1 MLLPD
6 PSANPG
12 RSRTSRSEL
21 RFAILAFAALFFCW
35 VSALDAQTLRIAGTV
50 TDPAR
55 RPVPNASIDLLH
67 PPDPATTVTSDAAGR
82 FEIHP
87 PALGSYQLIARSG
100 GLRSPARVVQITPA
114 RLELLSLRIA
124 LVITETDTVSV
135 TSTATAADLAS
146 PDPAE
151 KVFLRE
157 DLVDANPGRPGAPA
171 SVPGYPVETASGGI
185 KAPQYFA
192 PGVAGDHGAP
202 IAQFIA
208 IGSYLVPNNLS
219 ANAHGNGYADP
230 NLLIPQAL
238 SYVQI
243 DGGSFN
249 VLEGNHSVN
258 LAAAYGLRD
267 TLQPLAAL
275 TGDPRNLDAVF
286 AWPASRHG
294 FLALEANYGNGYL
307 SRLEHRQ
314 QYKFNAQRLIDA
326 GPHRITLAGFAY
338 YASSYLPGLMPTDS
352 QAALGPLYRNWGD
365 TIDPHQREQ
374 THTTLF
380 AANDVWTPTRS
391 QKLQFSGFFRTY
403 NLSLYSDFG
412 AGLIRQSEF
421 RTVAGANAQYL
432 AELPGSLSLLAG
444 LDFQREAPRNDN
456 LDHYGFYAP
465 DNPADGVPTPVGS
478 SNVTITPIAP
488 YAALERRFGSHLQ
501 VYGGWRHDQIAFNND
516 DLLNPANS
524 FHHWTGVDSP
534 KATVSLLP
542 GSSKWIPL
550 VSLSAGQSFFTEDP
564 RIGNG
569 SAPGTPVSRAHAYQ
583 FVASKPLGRAEFK
596 IELGQTTTGSQ
607 LAKIEADT
615 GLQEDQGPGRVR
627 FATASVRTSFRRG
640 SLLATFSKADARDLD
655 TGQPTAEA
663 PRTIAGLLA
672 RWELPRHFEAKSE
685 YEYVAAKPLGT
696 GCAPDPAAQCIGVP
710 VSEFRAALARAFQEG
725 RLTLGVNFAFNSGYT
740 GQTLEQF
747 ALTPALQPTGV
758 RLPSYASAS
767 VTYRFSGKATQ

>member
-1 MLLPD
+1 V
-6 PSANPG
+6 
-12 RSRTSRSEL
+12 L
-21 RFAILAFAALFFCW
+21 R
-35 VSALDAQTLRIAGTV
+35 AQNLRITGTV
-50 TDPAR
+50 SYPAG

-67 PPDPATTVTSDAAGR
+67 PPDPAITATSDADGR

-87 PALGSYQLIARSG
+87 PGLGTYQLISRSA
-100 GLRSPARVVQITPA
+100 GLQSPARLVQITPA
-114 RLELLSLRIA
+114 RPELLNLRIA
-124 LVITETDTVSV
+124 LVVTATETVSV
-135 TSTATAADLAS
+135 ISTPAATGLAS

-192 PGVAGDHGAP
+192 PGVAGDHGEP

-208 IGSYLVPNNLS
+208 VGGYLVPNNLS

-238 SYVQI
+238 SYIQV

-267 TLQPLAAL
+267 TLPPLAAL
-275 TGDPRNLDAVF
+275 TVDPRNLDVAF
-286 AWPASRHG
+286 AWPASRSG
-294 FLALEANYGNGYL
+294 FLAFEANYGNGYL
-307 SRLEHRQ
+307 NRLEHRQ

-326 GPHRITLAGFAY
+326 GPHTVTLAAFAY
-338 YASSYLPGLMPTDS
+338 YATGHLPGLVPTGSESD
-352 QAALGPLYRNWGD
+352 LGPLYRNWGD
-365 TIDPHQREQ
+365 TIDPRQREQ

-380 AANDVWTPTRS
+380 AANDLWILPHR

-432 AELPGSLSLLAG
+432 AELPWSVSLLAG

-456 LDHYGFYAP
+456 LDHYGFYTP
-465 DNPADGVPTPVGS
+465 GNPIDGAPTPIGS
-478 SNVTITPIAP
+478 ANVTITPIAP
-488 YAALERRFGSHLQ
+488 YAAIERRFGSHLQ
-501 VYGGWRHDQIAFNND
+501 FYGGWRHDQIAFDND
-516 DLLNPANS
+516 DLLHPANS

-534 KATVSLLP
+534 KATITLLP
-542 GSSKWIPL
+542 GSSRWVPL

-583 FVASKPLGRAEFK
+583 LVASKPLGRTEFK

-607 LAKIEADT
+607 LAKIDPDT

-627 FATASVRTSFRRG
+627 FVSASARAAFRHG
-640 SLLATFSKADARDLD
+640 SLLATFSRADARDLD

-672 RWELPRHFEAKSE
+672 RWELPSHFEAKSE
-685 YEYVAAKPLGT
+685 FEYVAAKPLGT
-696 GCAPDPAAQCIGVP
+696 GCAPHPAAQCIGVP
-710 VSEFRAALARAFQEG
+710 VTGFRTTLARAFQEG
-725 RLTLGVNFAFNSGYT
+725 RLTLGVNFAVNSGYT

-747 ALTPALQPTGV
+747 ALALAPQPTGV
-758 RLPSYASAS
+758 RIPSYASAS
-767 VTYRFSGKATQ
+767 VTYRFSGRANQ